1 MSWAAAAAA
10 AKKLAGI
17 SQSSAPPAL
26 TGGLLYRS
34 YGSGS
39 SGSRKRSLPWRVVS
53 IGVIS
58 LAGGLVLSGVNDLAI
73 FNGCTTKAIEKAA
86 DNPKVVE
93 TIGVPIL
100 RGPWYEAS
108 LSVGHQRRSVSCTFP
123 VSGPHGSGSFQIEAT
138 RNGEDGLL
146 SFLRHHDW
154 EIITMEAHL
163 HVPSDDGQQQTVV
176 KVNLASNGGGQCGE
190 SESDS

>member
-1 MSWAAAAAA
+1 MDVTSHFC
-10 AKKLAGI
+10 LL
-17 SQSSAPPAL
+17 SSMIPLNPNKRQL
-26 TGGLLYRS
+26 T
-34 YGSGS
+34 
-39 SGSRKRSLPWRVVS
+39 SLNVFS
-53 IGVIS
+53 
-58 LAGGLVLSGVNDLAI
+58 
-73 FNGCTTKAIEKAA
+73 KAIEKAA

-163 HVPSDDGQQQTVV
+163 HVPSDDGQQQTVMA
-176 KVNLASNGGGQCGE
+176 KLAYMSTEMAQRE
-190 SESDS
+190 EE